1 MPQLST
7 ALSISEDTT
16 YKILSEALTSGP
28 KNLKYEPATYSF
40 NLESPSVMS
49 PNFPYYDSVENSDI
63 IYVPKESTAVLITTS
78 GNTAKN
84 AVTIDLTEWS
94 SNSIIGQT
102 LILLFGEAGDTGS
115 LRLGN
120 TNFVGMSIIDDTWPL
135 DFYTSSALW
144 IMATEPGSGIFM
156 SNIITP

>member
-7 ALSISEDTT
+7 ALSISENTT
-16 YKILSEALTSGP
+16 NKILIGVLSAGP

-40 NLESPSVMS
+40 NLESVSVMS
-49 PNFPYYDSVENSDI
+49 PNFPYYDTVENSDTI
-63 IYVPKESTAVLITTS
+63 FVPKESTAVLITTA
-78 GNTAKN
+78 GNVAKN

-94 SNSIIGQT
+94 TNSIIGQT
-102 LILLFGEAGDTGS
+102 LILLFGEAGDTGT
-115 LRLGN
+115 LRLTN
-120 TNFVGMSIIDDTWPL
+120 TNFVGMSIIDDSWPI

-144 IMATEPGSGIFM
+144 IMATEPGAGIFM